1 MPNTLFNFILLIN
14 VKIIFYIFLS
24 RKAASVLAK
33 HPTRI
38 KSGEEARKL
47 VSYKFMPVTGQKKKY
62 YVLYKSYFLL
72 KTLFYPL
79 SKKVIAM
86 LFHSE
91 IM

>member
-47 VSYKFMPVTGQKKKY
+47 VSTSPYQLQAKKKNTMCFIN
-62 YVLYKSYFLL
+62 LTL
-72 KTLFYPL
+72 KL
-79 SKKVIAM
+79 SFFVCLTM
-86 LFHSE
+86 
-91 IM
+91 